1 MREKNELVRKR
12 TKAIFIAL
20 LVGGAALAFINR
32 IAIRDY
38 INTFIY

>member
-1 MREKNELVRKR
+1 MREKNELVKKR
-12 TKAIFIAL
+12 TKAILIAALIAGIAL
-20 LVGGAALAFINR
+20 VIINR